1 MTEQEAEIKSR
12 EIFDLYKQLYPNSK
26 AQYVPSVNNLALW
39 KWSIKQSKRRITGVE
54 INIEPSES
62 AIKIRDSRKVLSFD
76 QFPESTKAVY
86 LTIADHFQGVQIY
99 ATGSR
104 VNGDYIDGNSLFSVR
119 YMRNEFGKAEKQISD
134 FDFTFYSKNR
144 YENIIQDCKY
154 FIAQQFNA
162 AIDACPFT
170 LLDHKIEIPM
180 WDFDKLTTEQKRQA
194 RSLYLAQKWG
204 ALMKLHNDLKISPNQ
219 YCCNEAPI
227 IKWFKW
233 AYENDKI

>member
-1 MTEQEAEIKSR
+1 MTEQEAR
-12 EIFDLYKQLYPNSK
+12 QIFDEYKALYPKSISHFVTDDNSLS
-26 AQYVPSVNNLALW
+26 YW
-39 KWSIKQSKRRITGVE
+39 KWAIKESKRRVTGIE
-54 INIEPSES
+54 IDAKPSES

-86 LTIADHFQGVQIY
+86 LAIADHFPGVQIY

-119 YMRNEFGKAEKQISD
+119 YMRKELGKAEKDISD
-134 FDFTFYSKNR
+134 FDFTFYSKSK
-144 YENIIQDCKY
+144 YENIIEDCKA
-154 FIAQQFNA
+154 FVLQQFSVKA
-162 AIDACPFT
+162 DACPFA
-170 LLDHKIEIPM
+170 LLDHKIQIPM
-180 WDFDKLTTEQKRQA
+180 WDFDKLTTEQKKQA
-194 RSLYLAQKWG
+194 RTLYLAQRWG